1 MKIIVHAGP
10 HRTATTSIQSV
21 LAASRLDLVKHGI
34 WYPEGSAHHVLAWKV
49 LERDLS
55 ALGATED
62 TRTAGEVLNSW
73 IAEARNNDCETILL
87 SSEDFAV
94 LRDLGWHVLRSSS
107 PEVES
112 WKLVAAHREP
122 SALAESAYSHL
133 LLNGLAQ
140 EWEEVREV
148 LAEGSQDFY
157 DYLDVVHDRSEWS
170 EVEVVEYHDDAEHF
184 VREMC
189 SALVGKRAAK
199 RVVAR
204 RAIPHLNAR
213 LDRSMWAPLLDFN
226 RLNTPK
232 FVLDLETGEF
242 PEDFYELVVDE
253 LPKIAWVAELI
264 RSVARA
270 SDTRQLAS

>member
-1 MKIIVHAGP
+1 M
-10 HRTATTSIQSV
+10 
-21 LAASRLDLVKHGI
+21 
-34 WYPEGSAHHVLAWKV
+34 
-49 LERDLS
+49 
-55 ALGATED
+55 
-62 TRTAGEVLNSW
+62 
-73 IAEARNNDCETILL
+73 
-87 SSEDFAV
+87 
-94 LRDLGWHVLRSSS
+94 
-107 PEVES
+107 
-112 WKLVAAHREP
+112 
-122 SALAESAYSHL
+122 
-133 LLNGLAQ
+133 
-140 EWEEVREV
+140 
-148 LAEGSQDFY
+148 
-157 DYLDVVHDRSEWS
+157 HDRSEWS

-270 SDTRQLAS
+270 SETRQLAS